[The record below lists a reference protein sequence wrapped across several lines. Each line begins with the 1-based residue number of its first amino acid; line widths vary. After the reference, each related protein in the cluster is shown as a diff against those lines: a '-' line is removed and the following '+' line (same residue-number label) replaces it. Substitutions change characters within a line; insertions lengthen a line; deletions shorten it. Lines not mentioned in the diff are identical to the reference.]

1 MFPDEP
7 GSERHHAAPPPPP
20 PPPPP
25 LAPQPH
31 PRGLLSPGG
40 TSCSYPSEDSSE
52 DEDDEEEEQE
62 VDVEGHKPPEGEE
75 EEDEGREPEDDE
87 EEDEETGVLLAD
99 PLVGGGRFLQGRGLS
114 EKGSSRDRPLAAAGP
129 FPLALNSSRL
139 LQEDGKLGDPGGPD
153 LPPPPPPPLA
163 SQKPSGGL
171 GSSPGSPVHHPSLE
185 EQPSYKDVNIP
196 FRLLLACRAVFGTWG
211 FFRTMHGKTAP
222 SC

>member
-1 MFPDEP
+1 M
-7 GSERHHAAPPPPP
+7 
-20 PPPPP
+20 
-25 LAPQPH
+25 
-31 PRGLLSPGG
+31 
-40 TSCSYPSEDSSE
+40 
-52 DEDDEEEEQE
+52 
-62 VDVEGHKPPEGEE
+62 DVEGHKPPEGEE

-114 EKGSSRDRPLAAAGP
+114 EKGSSRDRPPAAAGP

-171 GSSPGSPVHHPSLE
+171 GRDRKSV
-185 EQPSYKDVNIP
+185 V
-196 FRLLLACRAVFGTWG
+196 
-211 FFRTMHGKTAP
+211 
-222 SC
+222 